1 MTTTSTPLPLARK
14 GAPPLPEAL
23 AAPRHS
29 LMTRTGERLAWYGDG
44 VGSGRPLVLIHSI
57 NAAPSSF
64 EVKPLFDQYR
74 GQRPVYSLDLPGFG
88 HADRPVGPYSA
99 ERFAAAIVDFLDQV
113 VKEPADVLA
122 LSLSGEFA
130 ARAALKAPGRISS
143 LALISPT
150 GFGARQPFG
159 PAIGR
164 PLHRFLTLPLL
175 GAAAYAL
182 VSSRPSINYYLGKSF
197 VGAPPAELIDYAYA
211 TSHQP
216 GARFAPLMFLSMQ
229 LFTRDA
235 PQRLYGSLPTTLPVL
250 AIADRDPYVTFEK
263 LAGFVAAHPNWRLES
278 LAPHLGLPQWER
290 LPAVV
295 AALDRFW
302 AGAAGAADAV

>member
-1 MTTTSTPLPLARK
+1 MTTTSTSLPLTHK
-14 GAPPLPEAL
+14 GAPLLPEAL
-23 AAPRHS
+23 AAPRQS
-29 LMTRTGERLAWYGDG
+29 LTTRTGERLAWYGDG
-44 VGSGRPLVLIHSI
+44 GGSGRPLVLIHSI

-64 EVKPLFDQYR
+64 ELKPVFDQYR
-74 GQRPVYSLDLPGFG
+74 GKRPVYSLDLPGFG
-88 HADRPVGPYSA
+88 HSDRPVGSYSA
-99 ERFAAAIVDFLDQV
+99 ERFATAILDCLEQV
-113 VKEPADVLA
+113 VKGPADVLA

-130 ARAALKAPGRISS
+130 ARAALLAPGRIAS

-159 PAIGR
+159 PGIGR

-175 GAAAYAL
+175 AAAAYAL
-182 VSSRPSINYYLGKSF
+182 VTSRPSINYYLGKSF
-197 VGAPPAELIDYAYA
+197 VGKPPAALIDYAYA

-216 GARFAPLMFLSMQ
+216 GARYAPLMFLSMQ

-235 PQRLYGSLPTTLPVL
+235 PERLYSALPADFPVL

-263 LAGFVAAHPNWRLES
+263 LAGFVATHPNWRLEG

-290 LPAVV
+290 LPALI
-295 AALDRFW
+295 ATLDRFW
-302 AGAAGAADAV
+302 AGAPAAV